1 MPNYPTY
8 MSGTFN
14 AGKFS
19 DPRKICPWIVFYVQR
34 QSIDFPHPGKKT
46 GSRFERSSLL
56 LKNAHMLLCGV
67 EHPLQGVLGMR
78 YVSKLPLQALDT
90 LICQRD
96 VDSALAGD
104 LLPVDSECSSTLY
117 KLVA

>member
-1 MPNYPTY
+1 MAPA
-8 MSGTFN
+8 MSLDYYDVG
-14 AGKFS
+14 S
-19 DPRKICPWIVFYVQR
+19 SICA
-34 QSIDFPHPGKKT
+34 
-46 GSRFERSSLL
+46 RFERSSLL